1 MPHFIVDCSKNILEL
16 KDPKEILNEVF
27 ETAFSTGLFSKDA
40 IKVRLNSYKYSLV
53 LVNICWSS
61 IMGN

>member
-27 ETAFSTGLFSKDA
+27 ETAFSTGLFSK
-40 IKVRLNSYKYSLV
+40 RCY
-53 LVNICWSS
+53 
-61 IMGN
+61 

>member
-40 IKVRLNSYKYSLV
+40 IKVLSL
-53 LVNICWSS
+53 IH
-61 IMGN
+61 I